1 MIFFENWK
9 QQKRISLDS
18 YMSSDVF
25 KDEFEDIIKKYQE
38 MGTIESLLSMLD
50 AWTSKPLG

>member
-38 MGTIESLLSMLD
+38 MGVIRKFDKCTVHNLLD
-50 AWTSKPLG
+50 NWE